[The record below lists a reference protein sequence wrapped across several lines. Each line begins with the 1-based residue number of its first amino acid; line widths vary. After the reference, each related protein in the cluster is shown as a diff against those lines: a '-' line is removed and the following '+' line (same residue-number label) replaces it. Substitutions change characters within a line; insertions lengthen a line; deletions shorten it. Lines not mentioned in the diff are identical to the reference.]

1 MLIFQDVVPTSI
13 LFHLCTESLSMG
25 SMISGKPDHM
35 EVFPKS
41 FYDRLLFT
49 VYRKIVLKYRMKLS
63 VFGRFPYS
71 FFDFLYG
78 SQDSVTLSDGGDVFF
93 FDRSCNL
100 ISVR

>member
-1 MLIFQDVVPTSI
+1 MLIVQDVVPTSI
-13 LFHLCTESLSMG
+13 LFYRITW
-25 SMISGKPDHM
+25 KM

-41 FYDRLLFT
+41 VYDRLLFT

-78 SQDSVTLSDGGDVFF
+78 CQDSVTLSDGGDVFF